1 MQFCIMNFIKT
12 QTSLASHLECS
23 KCKKSY
29 SLHELQT
36 FATCCNKP
44 LVVQYHAIDSFGI
57 SDLQGRKPSMWRYRE
72 MLPVLDDA
80 NIVSLGEGMTPILPL
95 KRLAAQLRLN
105 DLQMKDESLNPT
117 GSFKARGLSMAVSKA
132 KELGVEKCVVPTAG
146 NAGGA
151 MAAYCASAGIKATVI
166 MPSHTPKI
174 FQDECQ
180 YYGVELLLVKGLINQ
195 CGALAAKIE
204 KEQGAFNIS
213 TLKEPYRLEGKKT
226 MGYEIAEQMNWQ
238 LPDVILYPTGG
249 GTGLLGIWKAF
260 HEMINLG
267 WLKADV
273 KLPRMIV
280 VQAANCSP
288 VVDSLNGITKDISEY
303 TESLANGLAVP
314 VAFGQDMIH
323 CVVKE
328 SGGTSV
334 TVSEQEMIDG
344 VKKMAKQEGVLV
356 APEGAALWKAIPK
369 LIASGEISRSEKIM
383 MINTGSGYKYLE
395 NLN

>member
-1 MQFCIMNFIKT
+1 MNSTET
-12 QTSLASHLECS
+12 QISLATHLECS
-23 KCKKSY
+23 KCGKTYNFNERQS
-29 SLHELQT
+29 
-36 FATCCNKP
+36 FATCCHKP
-44 LVVQYHAIDSFGI
+44 LVVQYQTEKGFEI
-57 SDLQGRKPSMWRYRE
+57 SDLNGRISTMWRYRE
-72 MLPVLDDA
+72 MLPVLDEA
-80 NIVSLGEGMTPILPL
+80 NIVTLGEGMTPILPL
-95 KRLAAQLRLN
+95 KRLAAQLELN
-105 DLQMKDESLNPT
+105 QLLMKDESLNPT
-117 GSFKARGLSMAVSKA
+117 GSFKARGLSMAISKA
-132 KELGVEKCVVPTAG
+132 KELGAEHCVIPTAG
-146 NAGGA
+146 SAGGA

-174 FQDECQ
+174 FKEECQ
-180 YYGVELLLVKGLINQ
+180 YYGAELILVKGLINQ
-195 CGALAAKIE
+195 CGALAAEIE

-226 MGYEIAEQMNWQ
+226 MGYEIAEQMSWQ

-260 HEMINLG
+260 HEMIDLG
-267 WLKADV
+267 WLKPDV

-288 VVDSLNGITKDISEY
+288 VFDSLNGITKDISEY
-303 TESLANGLAVP
+303 KESLANGLAVP

-323 CVVKE
+323 RVVKE

-344 VKKMAKQEGVLV
+344 VKEMSKYEGMLA
-356 APEGAALWKAIPK
+356 APEGGALWKAIPK
-369 LIASGEISRSEKIM
+369 LIASKEILRSDKIM

-395 NLN
+395 NIK

>member
-1 MQFCIMNFIKT
+1 MNSITKP
-12 QTSLASHLECS
+12 TSLVSHLECS
-23 KCKKSY
+23 KCQTLYPFQEK
-29 SLHELQT
+29 QT
-36 FATCCNKP
+36 FAVCCHKP
-44 LVVQYHAIDSFGI
+44 LVVKYHAATDFGK
-57 SDLQGRKPSMWRYRE
+57 SDLLGRKSSMWRYRE
-72 MLPVLDDA
+72 MLPVIDDA

-95 KRLAAQLRLN
+95 HRLANELGLH

-117 GSFKARGLSMAVSKA
+117 GSFKARGLSMAISKV
-132 KELGVEKCVVPTAG
+132 KEFGVAHCVIPTAG

-166 MPSHTPKI
+166 MPSHTPKV
-174 FQDECQ
+174 FQEECQ
-180 YYGVELLLVKGLINQ
+180 YFGAELILVKGLINQ
-195 CGALAAKIE
+195 CGALAAEIE

-260 HEMINLG
+260 HEMIELG
-267 WLKADV
+267 WLSPDV
-273 KLPRMIV
+273 KLPRMVV

-288 VVDSLNGITKDISEY
+288 VFDSLNGIVKELSQY
-303 TESLANGLAVP
+303 SESLANGLAVP

-323 CVVKE
+323 RVVKE

-334 TVSEQEMIDG
+334 TVSEQEMVDG
-344 VKKMAKQEGVLV
+344 VKEIAKQEGLLV
-356 APEGAALWKAIPK
+356 APEGGALWKAIPK
-369 LIASGEISRSEKIM
+369 LIERGEISRDESIL

-395 NLN
+395 NMY

>member
-1 MQFCIMNFIKT
+1 MNLTNT
-12 QTSLASHLECS
+12 QTSFITHLKCS
-23 KCKKSY
+23 KCSKSY
-29 SLHELQT
+29 NIHEQQS

-44 LVVQYHAIDSFGI
+44 LVAAYESNPTFGTF
-57 SDLQGRKPSMWRYRE
+57 SLKNRAATMWRYRE

-80 NIVSLGEGMTPILPL
+80 NIVSLGEGMTPILSL
-95 KRLAAQLRLN
+95 NRLAAQLGLN
-105 DLQMKDESLNPT
+105 DLQVKDESLNPT
-117 GSFKARGLSMAVSKA
+117 GSFKARGLSMAISKA
-132 KELGVEKCVVPTAG
+132 KELGAKHCVVPTAG

-174 FQDECQ
+174 FQQECQ
-180 YYGVELLLVKGLINQ
+180 YYGAELILVKGLINE

-204 KEQGAFNIS
+204 KEQGAYNIS

-226 MGYEIAEQMNWQ
+226 MGYEIAEQLDWQ

-260 HEMINLG
+260 HEMIDLG
-267 WLKADV
+267 WLKPDV
-273 KLPRMIV
+273 KLPRMVV

-314 VAFGQDMIH
+314 IAFGQDMIH
-323 CVVKE
+323 RVVKE

-344 VKKMAKQEGVLV
+344 VKEIAKHEGMLV

-369 LIASGEISRSEKIM
+369 LIASKEISRDEKIM

-395 NLN
+395 NLS

>member
-1 MQFCIMNFIKT
+1 
-12 QTSLASHLECS
+12 
-23 KCKKSY
+23 
-29 SLHELQT
+29 
-36 FATCCNKP
+36 
-44 LVVQYHAIDSFGI
+44 
-57 SDLQGRKPSMWRYRE
+57 MWRYRE

-95 KRLAAQLRLN
+95 NRLANELGLS

-117 GSFKARGLSMAVSKA
+117 GSFKARGLSMAISKV
-132 KELGVEKCVVPTAG
+132 KEFGVAHCVIPTAG

-166 MPSHTPKI
+166 MPSHTPKV
-174 FQDECQ
+174 FQEECE
-180 YYGVELLLVKGLINQ
+180 YFGAELILVKGLINQ
-195 CGALAAKIE
+195 CGALAAQIE

-260 HEMINLG
+260 HEMIELG
-267 WLKADV
+267 WLSPDV
-273 KLPRMIV
+273 KLPRMVV

-288 VVDSLNGITKDISEY
+288 VYDSLNGIVKELSQY
-303 TESLANGLAVP
+303 SESLANGLAVP

-323 CVVKE
+323 RVVKE

-334 TVSEQEMIDG
+334 TVSEQEMVDG
-344 VKKMAKQEGVLV
+344 VKEIAKQEGLLV
-356 APEGAALWKAIPK
+356 APEGGALWKAIPK
-369 LIASGEISRSEKIM
+369 LIERGEISRDEKIL

-395 NLN
+395 NMY

>member
-1 MQFCIMNFIKT
+1 MNFTKT
-12 QTSLASHLECS
+12 QTSLATHLECS
-23 KCKKSY
+23 KCSKSY
-29 SLHELQT
+29 NLHEVQS

-44 LVVQYHAIDSFGI
+44 LVVQYEPTSLFQTSEIKNRASN
-57 SDLQGRKPSMWRYRE
+57 MWRYRE

-80 NIVSLGEGMTPILPL
+80 NIVSLGEGMTPILSL
-95 KRLAAQLRLN
+95 RRLATQLGLS

-132 KELGVEKCVVPTAG
+132 KEFGVTHCVVPTAG

-174 FQDECQ
+174 FQEECQ
-180 YYGVELLLVKGLINQ
+180 YYGAELILVKGLINQ

-204 KEQGAFNIS
+204 QEQGAYNIS

-249 GTGLLGIWKAF
+249 GTGLLGIWKAL
-260 HEMINLG
+260 HEMIDLG
-267 WLKADV
+267 WLSADT

-288 VVDSLNGITKDISEY
+288 VVDSLNGVTKDISEY

-323 CVVKE
+323 RVVKE

-344 VKKMAKQEGVLV
+344 VKEMAKQEGVLV

-369 LIASGEISRSEKIM
+369 LIASKEISHSEKLLM
-383 MINTGSGYKYLE
+383 VNTGSGYKYLE

>member
-1 MQFCIMNFIKT
+1 MNFTKT
-12 QTSLASHLECS
+12 QISLATHLACS
-23 KCKKSY
+23 KCGKSY
-29 SLHELQT
+29 NLYELQS

-44 LVVQYHAIDSFGI
+44 LVAQYDTTQLFDILEI
-57 SDLQGRKPSMWRYRE
+57 RGRALNMWRYRE
-72 MLPVLDDA
+72 MLPVLDEA
-80 NIVSLGEGMTPILPL
+80 NIVTLGEGMTPILSL
-95 KRLAAQLRLN
+95 KRLAAQLELS
-105 DLQMKDESLNPT
+105 DLRMKDESLNPT
-117 GSFKARGLSMAVSKA
+117 GSFKARGLSMAISKA
-132 KELGVEKCVVPTAG
+132 KELDVKHCVVPTAG

-174 FQDECQ
+174 FQQECK
-180 YYGVELLLVKGLINQ
+180 YYGAELILVKGLINQ
-195 CGALAAKIE
+195 CGVLASKIE
-204 KEQGAFNIS
+204 KEQGAYNIS

-226 MGYEIAEQMNWQ
+226 MGYEIAEQTDWQ

-260 HEMINLG
+260 HEMIDIG
-267 WLKADV
+267 WLKPEV

-288 VVDSLNGITKDISEY
+288 VVDSLNGIVKDISAY

-323 CVVKE
+323 RVVRE

-334 TVSEQEMIDG
+334 TVSEQEMVDG
-344 VKKMAKQEGVLV
+344 VKEIAKQEGMLV

-369 LIASGEISRSEKIM
+369 LIASGKISRSEKIL

-395 NLN
+395 NLS